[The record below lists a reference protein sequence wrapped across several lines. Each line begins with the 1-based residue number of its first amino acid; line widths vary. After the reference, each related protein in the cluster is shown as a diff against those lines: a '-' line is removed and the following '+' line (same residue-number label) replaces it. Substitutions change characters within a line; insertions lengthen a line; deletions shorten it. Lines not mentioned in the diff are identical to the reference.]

1 MQERYAAG
9 EDNVH
14 TAIERVMKESLWQFA
29 KLDTECSRVRTFSKE
44 NLSTVY
50 TTLDG
55 DYKIRLVFCAED
67 ALLQKIA
74 DNMLEETVEDREDVV
89 ECAKEFFNVVC
100 GHIVAAIFRAIK
112 VSARFHCPHFAE
124 GYFLPENGGTESLII
139 SCFKSDCHEP
149 AMFLQD
155 KLILAAK

>member
-1 MQERYAAG
+1 MQARNAADG
-9 EDNVH
+9 VH
-14 TAIERVMKESLWQFA
+14 TAIESVMQESLWQFA
-29 KLDTECSRVRTFSKE
+29 KLDTECSRVKTFSKE

-74 DNMLEETVEDREDVV
+74 DNMLEETVEDHNDVI

-100 GHIVAAIFRAIK
+100 GHIVAAIFRTVR
-112 VSARFHCPHFAE
+112 VSARFHCPDFAE
-124 GYFLPENGGTESLII
+124 GYFLPENGGTDSLII
-139 SCFKSDCHEP
+139 SCFKSDSHQP
-149 AMFLQD
+149 AVFLQD
-155 KLILAAK
+155 PLVLTAK